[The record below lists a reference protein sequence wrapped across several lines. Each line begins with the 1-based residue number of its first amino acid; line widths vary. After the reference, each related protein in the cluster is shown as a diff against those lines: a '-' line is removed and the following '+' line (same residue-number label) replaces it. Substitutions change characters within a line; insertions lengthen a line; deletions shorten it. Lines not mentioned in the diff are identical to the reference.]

1 MPEAHSQR
9 QIDTWIFDLDDTLY
23 PPEAGLLAEI
33 NRRMTAFIVREL
45 GIPLAEA
52 TEIRARYWTEHGI
65 TLAGLI
71 AEHGVDADHFLAD
84 THDIDL
90 SGIVPDAALATAI
103 SALPGRR
110 IVHTNGSRSH
120 AARVL
125 AATGLDGHFEDVIA
139 IEDKGLIP
147 KPRPEAYQIVL
158 ARTGIDPSSAL
169 MIEDT
174 HRNLVEPQRLGMTT
188 VWLAH
193 DPVVTTPDHVDHRI
207 IGLADFLGEIS
218 GG

>member
-1 MPEAHSQR
+1 MSRAHIQR

-33 NRRMTAFIVREL
+33 NQRMTAFIVREL
-45 GIPLAEA
+45 GIPQAEA

-71 AEHGVDADHFLAD
+71 ADHGVDPDHFLAD
-84 THDIDL
+84 AHDIDF
-90 SGIVPDAALATAI
+90 SGVLPDPDLMAAI
-103 SALPGRR
+103 GALPGRR
-110 IVHTNGSRSH
+110 VVHTNGSRGH

-125 AATGLDGHFEDVIA
+125 AATGLEGLFDDVIA

-147 KPRPEAYQIVL
+147 KPRAEAYQVVL
-158 ARTGIDPSSAL
+158 DRTGLDPLSAL
-169 MIEDT
+169 MIEDM
-174 HRNLVEPQRLGMTT
+174 HHNLIEPRRLGMTT

-193 DPVVTTPDHVDHRI
+193 DPVEPTPDHVDCRVSD
-207 IGLADFLGEIS
+207 LTSFLQGQLT
-218 GG
+218 